1 MTALTAAY
9 DTHEKPGEMIA
20 YPIAAN
26 TTIFKGAL
34 VEIVGGY
41 AQPAA
46 DTAGA
51 LFVGVAHQTKVNTAA
66 TPLTGGA
73 GFAGAAG
80 ALSVRVHKE
89 GSFLYNNA
97 AAVAGDVGQVAHVVD
112 DNTVTT
118 AGTANNL
125 PAGYVVEVPD
135 ASHVRVRI
143 DRSVQ

>member
-9 DTHEKPGEMIA
+9 DTHEKPGALIA

-34 VEIVGGY
+34 VEIGGGF
-41 AQPAA
+41 AQPAG

-80 ALSVRVHKE
+80 ALAVRVHKE
-89 GSFLYNNA
+89 GSSLDNK
-97 AAVAGDVGQVAHVVD
+97 AAVAGDVGQVAHVMD
-112 DNTVTT
+112 DNTVTA

-125 PAGYVVEVPD
+125 PAGCVAEVPD
-135 ASHVRVRI
+135 ASHVRVRT